1 MKKGGCS
8 MSNEQFGKYVEILQ
22 ATPQKLRSLIQGL
35 GEEQLCFKPAE
46 DTLSLKEHLLHL
58 RDIEIE
64 GYRHRIRLILAEDL
78 PVLHDID
85 GAYLAQL
92 RRYQKGNA
100 AKALEE
106 FCQAREGNMAY
117 LRNMTAF
124 QWNRKALFD
133 GGEISLIELVGRWVA
148 HDQEH
153 LKAMEELL
161 EKIKAPAA

>member
-1 MKKGGCS
+1 MG
-8 MSNEQFGKYVEILQ
+8 NEQFGKYVEVLQ
-22 ATPQKLRSLIQGL
+22 ATPQKLRCLIQGL
-35 GEEQLCFKPAE
+35 SEEQLRFKPTE
-46 DTLSLKEHLLHL
+46 DNLSLKEHVLHL

-64 GYRHRIRLILAEDL
+64 GHRQRVRLILAEDL
-78 PVLHDID
+78 PVLQDID
-85 GAYLAQL
+85 GTRLAQV
-92 RRYQKGNA
+92 RRYQTGNA
-100 AKALEE
+100 TKALEE

-124 QWNRKALFD
+124 QWNRKALFNGD
-133 GGEISLIELVGRWVA
+133 EITLLELVGRWVA

>member
-1 MKKGGCS
+1 MGD
-8 MSNEQFGKYVEILQ
+8 EHFGKYVEILQ

-35 GEEQLCFKPAE
+35 GEEQLRFKPTE
-46 DTLSLKEHLLHL
+46 DTLSLKEHVLHL

-64 GYRHRIRLILAEDL
+64 GYRQRIRLILAEDL

-85 GAYLAQL
+85 GTHLAQV
-92 RRYQKGNA
+92 RRYQMSNA

-117 LRNMTAF
+117 IRNMTAF
-124 QWNRKALFD
+124 QWNRKALFKGD
-133 GGEISLIELVGRWVA
+133 EISLIELVAKWVA

-153 LKAMEELL
+153 LRAMEELL
-161 EKIKAPAA
+161 DKIKAPAA

>member
-1 MKKGGCS
+1 MGD
-8 MSNEQFGKYVEILQ
+8 EQFGKYVEILQ

-35 GEEQLCFKPAE
+35 GEDQLRFKPTE
-46 DTLSLKEHLLHL
+46 DSLSLKEHLFHL

-64 GYRHRIRLILAEDL
+64 GYRQRIRLILAEDL

-85 GAYLAQL
+85 GNRMVQM
-92 RRYQKGNA
+92 RRYQMGNA
-100 AKALEE
+100 TKALEE

-124 QWNRKALFD
+124 QWNRKALFNGD
-133 GGEISLIELVGRWVA
+133 EITLIDLVGKWVA

-153 LKAMEELL
+153 LNAMEELL